1 MLMSFSFIFFFSNLC
16 FFSFPTFV
24 FLVRLIHSIYS
35 FHVVFVSS
43 FFFFLF
49 FYFFFIYIN
58 IYIPVHIQYV
68 HSSVALVYMS
78 FTHTYECSTP
88 LDKYLGWYL
97 LDVQR
102 EKLISLSNQTVMVT
116 SLQLLQTCV
125 DSSQSHRQPRTY
137 FPGLI
142 LSGISTLSIISTWS
156 FHSPEH
162 LQVPGGGAVVWEFL
176 HSSFSSHTGSKL
188 VPYFIHALGAR
199 GIGFLRQL
207 EPAGVVPSLVSQPKR
222 IKVQIKW
229 KKGKKKK
236 TESKKKKEKMN

>member
-1 MLMSFSFIFFFSNLC
+1 MLMSFSFIFFF
-16 FFSFPTFV
+16 PTFV
-24 FLVRLIHSIYS
+24 FFLFQPLFFSWGWFIPFIRFTLFLSLL
-35 FHVVFVSS
+35 FFFS
-43 FFFFLF
+43 FFFL
-49 FYFFFIYIN
+49 Y
-58 IYIPVHIQYV
+58 IYIPVHTCMY
-68 HSSVALVYMS
+68 SVVYMS

-97 LDVQR
+97 LGVQR

>member
-1 MLMSFSFIFFFSNLC
+1 MWFFKFWL
-16 FFSFPTFV
+16 
-24 FLVRLIHSIYS
+24 
-35 FHVVFVSS
+35 
-43 FFFFLF
+43 
-49 FYFFFIYIN
+49 
-58 IYIPVHIQYV
+58 IYIPTQCSAHE
-68 HSSVALVYMS
+68 L
-78 FTHTYECSTP
+78 HTYVY
-88 LDKYLGWYL
+88 K
-97 LDVQR
+97 

-162 LQVPGGGAVVWEFL
+162 LQVPGGGSVVWEFL

-229 KKGKKKK
+229 KKGKEKKNREQNIRKRKWITVSKRIRKKK
-236 TESKKKKEKMN
+236 S